1 MGLEEIY
8 QDVVDGK
15 NVEVEKGV
23 SDALEQGIDANEILK
38 KGLIAAMR
46 EVGRRFEEGEY
57 YVPEMLISARAM
69 KAGLAIL
76 KPRLIE
82 GGVESAGKLAIGTV
96 QGDLHETPRSA
107 RPAEG
112 GGGYPQRA
120 GSGAEWNELLHDA
133 ATVGTLPDDLGPLV
147 VLQAGRENLTGG
159 GGGSIHKDRHWE
171 AGIGALLMGREL
183 LLNGATTA
191 QHGNDRSCGDKH
203 VGDSRGFGQHAA
215 RAVAKIEDEPAHAVL
230 EEIVHH
236 CVQVSGA

>member
-96 QGDLHETPRSA
+96 QGDLHDIGKNLVA
-107 RPAEG
+107 MMLEG
-112 GGGYPQRA
+112 AGYEV
-120 GSGAEWNELLHDA
+120 S
-133 ATVGTLPDDLGPLV
+133 DLGVDVKPDQFVQAVRDGAQVIGMSALLTTTMISMETTIKALV
-147 VLQAGRENLTGG
+147 DADVRGDVKVIVGG
-159 GGGSIHKDRHWE
+159 APVTEQYARQ
-171 AGIGALLMGREL
+171 IGADGFAPDASSATRLV
-183 LLNGATTA
+183 NGLI
-191 QHGNDRSCGDKH
+191 Q
-203 VGDSRGFGQHAA
+203 
-215 RAVAKIEDEPAHAVL
+215 
-230 EEIVHH
+230 
-236 CVQVSGA
+236 